1 MPCYGAGL
9 SLEGNR
15 ELLQVF
21 KWEVTESCSLE
32 KSQSSEKPG
41 LGRKTE
47 VDR

>member
-21 KWEVTESCSLE
+21 KWEVTENCSLE
-32 KSQSSEKPG
+32 KSQSSEKPS
-41 LGRKTE
+41 LGRKPE